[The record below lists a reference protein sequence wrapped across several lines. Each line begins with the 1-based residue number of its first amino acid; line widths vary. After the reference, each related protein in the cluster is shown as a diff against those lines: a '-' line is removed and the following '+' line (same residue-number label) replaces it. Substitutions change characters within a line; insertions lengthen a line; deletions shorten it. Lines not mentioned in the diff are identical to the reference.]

1 MAETL
6 FEKYDRLVCEAEE
19 EIGRYV
25 DLGKFDGIY
34 YSDQDG
40 WNFTSLKNKDWEDF
54 YKEGLENAGLSED
67 DEEAG
72 TLYEVMRDSYEFT
85 YFDEC
90 TEDMFEEA
98 FHNLIEK
105 GPERFYPYYY

>member
-19 EIGRYV
+19 EIGRYI
-25 DLGKFDGIY
+25 DLGKFDGMW
-34 YSDQDG
+34 YSNQDEV
-40 WNFTSLKNKDWEDF
+40 WKFTSLKSKDWEDL
-54 YKEGLENAGLSED
+54 YKEALSMEGLSEED
-67 DEEAG
+67 MSLSEYVSE
-72 TLYEVMRDSYEFT
+72 TFEFT

-90 TEDMFEEA
+90 TEGMFEEA
-98 FHNLIEK
+98 FQNLIEE